1 MSPAPGWLVE
11 LGGRPLNEAGV
22 GAPHPSPE
30 ARAGTAWRC
39 MQGVSVGT
47 TQTPCAVCTRGAPP
61 GGRDAPFLSQSW
73 WGAPPGGRDIP
84 FLSQSLPHPT
94 PNTRTHVMLPS
105 SVRAAPP
112 TPNTRTHEI
121 PISECLPL
129 VIQGT
134 FSEHLLCA
142 GQ

>member
-73 WGAPPGGRDIP
+73 RGAPPGGRDTPFLSQSWRGAPPGGRDIP

-112 TPNTRTHEI
+112 P
-121 PISECLPL
+121 PQ
-129 VIQGT
+129 IQELMK
-134 FSEHLLCA
+134 SP
-142 GQ
+142 